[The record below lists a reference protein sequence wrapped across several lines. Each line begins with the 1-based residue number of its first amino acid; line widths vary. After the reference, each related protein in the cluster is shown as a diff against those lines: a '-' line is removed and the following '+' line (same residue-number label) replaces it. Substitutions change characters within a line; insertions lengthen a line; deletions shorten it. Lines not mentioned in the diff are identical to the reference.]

1 MNYDYFVRP
10 VGLINLSRKETNKAK
25 RRIQNKYKKNYKNL
39 YNTCYINSSIQCLF
53 RLEEFIDNL
62 LKCSEG
68 KVSMATKN
76 LIINMRNKNNN
87 EDFPLSVSDIK
98 KGMIEY
104 NENYNY
110 NNPEDINEF
119 ISDYLNI
126 LFKEN
131 RIKDSFIIN
140 EKNNEDVNYIRFLQ
154 KSNSKGHSF
163 ISDLFYGVL
172 RTKNFC
178 KSCGN
183 IIFVNYQS
191 FNILDMPIYSLAIQ
205 NKAKTLNIKDIIAAY
220 ISEKEFSNI
229 TCNCGSKIYAK
240 TDIYKLPKYL
250 IMYFERKVDNYYIEN
265 DIKIKT
271 SIDLSNFLYEKESY
285 GSFYNLKGIIYY
297 STFDNNIGHY
307 TASCLIDNK
316 WYYFDDDNYTI
327 DENYSEY
334 EGDNIVL
341 LFYEKNI

>member
-140 EKNNEDVNYIRFLQ
+140 EKNNEDENYIRFLQ

>member
-1 MNYDYFVRP
+1 MNYDCFVPP
-10 VGLINLSRKETNKAK
+10 VGLINLSRKETDKAK

-68 KVSMATKN
+68 KLSIATKN

-98 KGMIEY
+98 NGMIEY

-110 NNPEDINEF
+110 NNPEDVNEF

-131 RIKDSFIIN
+131 LIKDSFIIN
-140 EKNNEDVNYIRFLQ
+140 EKNNEDENYIRFLQ
-154 KSNSKGHSF
+154 KSINKGHSF

-178 KSCGN
+178 KSCGS

-191 FNILDMPIYSLAIQ
+191 FNILDMPIYSLAIK
-205 NKAKTLNIKDIIAAY
+205 NKTKALNIKDIITAY
-220 ISEKEFSNI
+220 ISEKEFSNV
-229 TCNCGSKIYAK
+229 TCKCGSKIYAK

-265 DIKIKT
+265 DIKIKK
-271 SIDLSNFLYEKESY
+271 SIDLTNFLYEKESY
-285 GSFYNLKGIIYY
+285 GSFYNLRGVIYY
-297 STFDNNIGHY
+297 STFNNNIGHY

-316 WYYFDDDNYTI
+316 WYYFDDDNYTF
-327 DENYSEY
+327 DKEYSEY

-341 LFYEKNI
+341 LFYEKNF

>member
-1 MNYDYFVRP
+1 MNNDCFIPP

-25 RRIQNKYKKNYKNL
+25 RKILNNFKKNYKNL

-68 KVSMATKN
+68 KLSMATKN
-76 LIINMRNKNNN
+76 LIINMRYKNNN
-87 EDFPLSVSDIK
+87 ENFPLSVSDIK
-98 KGMIEY
+98 NGMIEY
-104 NENYNY
+104 NEKYNY
-110 NNPEDINEF
+110 NKPEDVNEF

-131 RIKDSFIIN
+131 LIKDSFINN
-140 EKNNEDVNYIRFLQ
+140 EKNNEDENYSRFLQ

-172 RTKNFC
+172 RIKNFC
-178 KSCGN
+178 KNCDN
-183 IIFVNYQS
+183 IILVNYQS
-191 FNILDMPIYSLAIQ
+191 FNILDMPIYNLTIK
-205 NKAKTLNIKDIIAAY
+205 NKTKTLNIKDIIAAY
-220 ISEKEFSNI
+220 ISEKEFSNV
-229 TCNCGSKIYAK
+229 TCKCGSKIYAK

-265 DIKIKT
+265 NIKIKN
-271 SIDLSNFLYEKESY
+271 SLDLDNFLYEKELY
-285 GSFYNLKGIIYY
+285 GSLYDLKGIIYY

-307 TASCLIDNK
+307 TASCLIDKK
-316 WYYFDDDNYTI
+316 WYYFDDDNI
-327 DENYSEY
+327 IKNENYIKY
-334 EGDNIVL
+334 KGDNIVL
-341 LFYEKNI
+341 LFYEKNF